1 MKTLRFLPLALSSV
15 VLLLSLSTG
24 IGAAAEP
31 GPVGAVS
38 GVHAASATSGVPA
51 ASAASGIACASAAS
65 EADHIVT
72 GAEIQSRFDQ
82 KIHSEAADRQA
93 IRELLA
99 RPEVR
104 RVAGNAGLDLQ
115 RADAAVGI
123 LSGAELSRLATQA
136 RLANSEIAGGA
147 TVTMTWTMVIII
159 VVALVVLIAIL

>member
-31 GPVGAVS
+31 DPVGAAS
-38 GVHAASATSGVPA
+38 GVASARSASGVA
-51 ASAASGIACASAAS
+51 SASAASGAA
-65 EADHIVT
+65 HIVT